1 MRFQTQFRTLL
12 TLNLL
17 LIGAAASA
25 QTTQPTGVTAA
36 PTPAKAAAPAP
47 VTTSAAP
54 RAGTVAASGVTSPSA
69 SATAITVN
77 RAIKGQFLKCPASL
91 KVSKQAVCLYVKT
104 AASSLQPTIKSSLG
118 NLVLGDWK
126 TSGKASSLLVRDSPN
141 GNLGAFVLLSA
152 LTPTESLVV
161 IDGITVKAAAKPAAP
176 AGVVKGQP
184 YLLDR
189 DLAGVVN
196 VVNLGGGKYRMNVAG
211 QTAITITSGSKTA
224 QRAGG
229 NVDLPLA
236 PVSDGKNLIYPVSGL
251 RALGCTT
258 TDAGKGITIACG
270 PDSVG
275 VTPIIFQ

>member
-17 LIGAAASA
+17 LMGATAFA
-25 QTTQPTGVTAA
+25 QTTQPTGVTPA
-36 PTPAKAAAPAP
+36 PAKAASPAP
-47 VTTSAAP
+47 VTTSVAP
-54 RAGTVAASGVTSPSA
+54 RAGVVAASGLTSPSA

-77 RAIKGQFLKCPASL
+77 RAIKGQFLNCPANL
-91 KVSKQAVCLYVKT
+91 KVSQLAVCLYVK
-104 AASSLQPTIKSSLG
+104 AASSSLQPAIKSSLG

-126 TSGKASSLLVRDSPN
+126 TAGKASSLLVRESAD
-141 GNLGAFVLLSA
+141 GKLGAFVLLSA

-161 IDGITVKAAAKPAAP
+161 IDGITLKAAAKPAAP

-196 VVNLGGGKYRMNVAG
+196 VVNLGGGKYRLNVAG

-275 VTPIIFQ
+275 ITPIVFQ